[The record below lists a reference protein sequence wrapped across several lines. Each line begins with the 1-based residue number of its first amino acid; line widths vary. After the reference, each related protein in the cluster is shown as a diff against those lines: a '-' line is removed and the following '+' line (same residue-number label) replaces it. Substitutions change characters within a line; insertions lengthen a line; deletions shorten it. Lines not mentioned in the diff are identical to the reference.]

1 MGDLSRNFSS
11 REFACRCGC
20 GLDTVDKELIDKLQQ
35 VRDKFGPLTVTSGRR
50 CRAHNKRQGG
60 SPNSAHLSGLA
71 VDLECSVSLSR
82 YILVE
87 RLMEAG
93 FRRIGIG
100 KNFVHA
106 DLDESKI
113 KPSIWTY

>member
-20 GLDTVDKELIDKLQQ
+20 GKDAVDKELILKLQQ
-35 VRDKFGPLTVTSGRR
+35 VRDQFGPLHITSGVR
-50 CRAHNKRQGG
+50 CEAHNRSQGG
-60 SPNSAHLSGLA
+60 VPNSAHVLGFA
-71 VDLECSVSLSR
+71 VDIECSISLSR
-82 YILVE
+82 HILVS

-93 FRRIGIG
+93 FKRIGIG

-106 DLDESKI
+106 DLDPGKP
-113 KPSIWTY
+113 KPSLWTY